1 MQCAAAKGI
10 SRFPQV
16 ALVLTALL
24 VAAPPVRASVI
35 YDALAFWE
43 FGSDFSDLTGN
54 YHGTPT
60 SNYLVGGLPE
70 IVAAPAGYSGANA
83 MYLRGI
89 GDVLSG
95 SGSSNVCEADYV
107 DFGGM
112 SLTGAFTI
120 SAWIRPEATNAVI
133 LGDANNLHWLR
144 VTNATTVALK
154 NVGTTTLTLPTS
166 TLTAGQW
173 HHFVLTRDDA
183 NGITIY
189 HDTDQVATGTRSGTF
204 SPEYVGVKF
213 GNTSAF
219 KGYMADVGVWDK
231 VLTTQQI
238 GQLYVRGADPTADA
252 LAFWTFDSDFANS
265 GTGGTTCD
273 GYAMT
278 ESTAFTVTNVQ
289 GESVVGGGALKLRGS
304 TAKDYVQIGDNG
316 FGGPVGLSLDGP
328 MTIAAWLN
336 PAALGSA
343 ATFLG
348 GTNDDWIRLE
358 TGGKITVRF
367 GGSGNNW
374 NTTLSEGFEAGEWQ
388 HFMLTRDEHGNL
400 NIYRDLELVGSRS
413 NYAHTFS
420 PLYLGLK
427 APGVSVN
434 YYQGLMDD
442 FGIWNRVLSPLE
454 MQALYL
460 RIPEPGSMI
469 LLLCGV
475 MVSLLWRWRRVRS

>member
-1 MQCAAAKGI
+1 MLCAVTRSVG
-10 SRFPQV
+10 RFPRV
-16 ALVLTALL
+16 ALVLTSLL
-24 VAAPPVRASVI
+24 VAASPARASVI

-43 FGSDFSDLTGN
+43 FSSDFSDLTGN
-54 YHGTPT
+54 YHGTGKST
-60 SNYLVGGLPE
+60 YTTGGPV
-70 IVAAPAGYSGANA
+70 IQAAPAGYSGSSAL
-83 MYLRGI
+83 YLRGI
-89 GDVLSG
+89 GAAITPPAD
-95 SGSSNVCEADYV
+95 NPTHDRQADYI

-112 SLTGAFTI
+112 SLSGAFAI
-120 SAWIRPEATNAVI
+120 SAWIRPEATNAVL
-133 LGDANNLHWLR
+133 LGDAANLHWLR
-144 VTNATTVALK
+144 VTNATTAVLK
-154 NVGTTTLTLPTS
+154 NVGTTTLTLPAS
-166 TLTAGQW
+166 TFTAGQW

-189 HDTDQVATGTRSGTF
+189 HDTDQVATGTRAGVF
-204 SPEYVGVKF
+204 SPEYLGVKF
-213 GNTSAF
+213 ENTSVF
-219 KGYMADVGVWDK
+219 KGYMAEVGVWDK
-231 VLTTQQI
+231 VLTSEQI
-238 GQLYVRGADPTADA
+238 GQLYVRGADPTANA
-252 LAFWTFDSDFANS
+252 LAFWTFDSNFANS
-265 GTGGTTCD
+265 GTGGATHH

-278 ESTAFTVTNVQ
+278 QSTPFAVTNAL
-289 GESVVGGGALKLRGS
+289 GDSVVGGGALKLRGT
-304 TAKDYVQIGDNG
+304 TAKDYVRIGDDGSGNPLG
-316 FGGPVGLSLDGP
+316 MTLSGP

-336 PAALGSA
+336 PTSLGTA

-388 HFMLTRDEHGNL
+388 HFMLTRDTDGNL
-400 NIYRDLELVGSRS
+400 SIYRNLELVASRS

-420 PLYLGLK
+420 PLYLGMK
-427 APGVSVN
+427 APEATVN

-442 FGIWNRVLSPLE
+442 FGIWDRVLSPLE

-475 MVSLLWRWRRVRS
+475 MVSLLRRRRHR